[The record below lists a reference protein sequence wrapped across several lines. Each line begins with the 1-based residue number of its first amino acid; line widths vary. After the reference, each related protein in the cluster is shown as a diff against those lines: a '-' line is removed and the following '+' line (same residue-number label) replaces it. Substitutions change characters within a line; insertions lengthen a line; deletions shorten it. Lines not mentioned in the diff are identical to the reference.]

1 MITHEE
7 IINYCNYLITK
18 DQIGDPISP
27 IEYSSIISIVNIEVF
42 NREKKRLIELS
53 MGDHYKFI
61 ELLRDSYL
69 QDTKRTLTVET
80 ELRELT
86 LDKNVD
92 MLLTCTAFCNGA
104 IKKVSI
110 VSEGK
115 ASDMDSGL
123 WDSEDVPYVYTIGN
137 VLYFSQK
144 VSQIKIIYLR
154 LPEKPIYDY
163 FITSDKFLHYYL
175 PPDYKVV
182 LQNGQYNV
190 LSGAGKMYFTN
201 IEHPKIDGY
210 ISKSIEFGWKESML
224 DIVVN
229 LIFEKMGI
237 SMRES
242 IPIQIAQTKKQ
253 DV

>member
-92 MLLTCTAFCNGA
+92 MLLTCTAFCN
-104 IKKVSI
+104 
-110 VSEGK
+110 
-115 ASDMDSGL
+115 
-123 WDSEDVPYVYTIGN
+123 
-137 VLYFSQK
+137 
-144 VSQIKIIYLR
+144 
-154 LPEKPIYDY
+154 
-163 FITSDKFLHYYL
+163 
-175 PPDYKVV
+175 
-182 LQNGQYNV
+182 
-190 LSGAGKMYFTN
+190 
-201 IEHPKIDGY
+201 
-210 ISKSIEFGWKESML
+210 
-224 DIVVN
+224 
-229 LIFEKMGI
+229 
-237 SMRES
+237 
-242 IPIQIAQTKKQ
+242 
-253 DV
+253 